1 MVRETHPTFDTNE
14 IDREEI
20 KRKITKFMK
29 KQTRQF
35 NPSTGRHES
44 ANASVRLFI
53 FPMLCADG
61 IIRIWVLPYIFNDDC
76 SDSSK
81 KCN

>member
-1 MVRETHPTFDTNE
+1 
-14 IDREEI
+14 
-20 KRKITKFMK
+20 MK

-61 IIRIWVLPYIFNDDC
+61 IIRIGAYLIFVMMIVAIQTPIHGNTTIEIG
-76 SDSSK
+76 SK
-81 KCN
+81 NAASLTTPMIIMVV